1 MPKIR
6 NKRSSTPLGGGLP
19 SVAQARRDR
28 RRKTWLPPSF
38 WLWAILFISAGII
51 VWWRMEES
59 RIQSARNELLAKQRA
74 VVAELGPRW
83 YPLRDKIEKWSQEC
97 GGELKPAVDPAAG
110 KSWDFRK
117 MPGIYLR
124 LSQEVTITDKSIREA
139 ANLSLHDAFTSCLL
153 LTAQVEPTA
162 GPRCH
167 TTAECAPGQLCNDF
181 RHCASHSQ
189 PFNLRIAY
197 QSLHVMSDEWVTDIQ
212 GITKH
217 LTVRGAAATFE
228 DVARFD
234 LPVATE
240 LLQRAEYFMVVVDEA
255 PVEKPAAEKGEPGAS
270 AELDDTRDR
279 SISSEPHQARVCV
292 WRLSDDKRMLAVVG
306 NAAGELVGGPAET
319 NSRTRDAMRHQ
330 ANSCAL
336 ALDVR
341 EAMGLGA
348 GAKVPSGE

>member
-1 MPKIR
+1 
-6 NKRSSTPLGGGLP
+6 
-19 SVAQARRDR
+19 
-28 RRKTWLPPSF
+28 
-38 WLWAILFISAGII
+38 
-51 VWWRMEES
+51 MEES

-74 VVAELGPRW
+74 IVAELGPRW
-83 YPLRDKIEKWSQEC
+83 YPLRDKIEKWSREC
-97 GGELKPAVDPAAG
+97 GGDLKPGVDPAAG
-110 KSWDFRK
+110 KTWDFRT

-124 LSQEVTITDKSIREA
+124 LSQEATTTGKSVREA
-139 ANLSLHDAFTSCLL
+139 ASKSLHDGFTSCLL
-153 LTAQVEPTA
+153 LTAQIEPTV
-162 GPRCH
+162 GRLCH

-217 LTVRGAAATFE
+217 LVVRGATATFE
-228 DVARFD
+228 DVIRFD
-234 LPVATE
+234 IPVATD
-240 LLQRAEYFMVVVDEA
+240 LLQRAEYFMVVVDEQ
-255 PVEKPAAEKGEPGAS
+255 PLENPAAEKDEGGITENDAS
-270 AELDDTRDR
+270 DR
-279 SISSEPHQARVCV
+279 SISVEPHVARICV

-319 NSRTRDAMRHQ
+319 NSRTRDALRQQ

-348 GAKVPSGE
+348 GAKIPAGD